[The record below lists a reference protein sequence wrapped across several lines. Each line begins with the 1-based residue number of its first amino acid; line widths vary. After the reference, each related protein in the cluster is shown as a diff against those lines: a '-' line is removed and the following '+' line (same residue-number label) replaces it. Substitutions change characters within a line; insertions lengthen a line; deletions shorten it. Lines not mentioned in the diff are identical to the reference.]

1 MLKIFNSKNN
11 TKTLHFTCVTASTTQ
26 LYFTWRG
33 KRYEPGDSILITDV
47 GLHVTRG
54 DNIGPGDS
62 LVCNTTDV
70 NTQCC
75 TDVGGVGEW
84 FFPNGSIV
92 LHSIDDPN
100 RNTQIIRT
108 GHANQV
114 RLNFRTR
121 QTSPTGEYTCVV
133 PETGGSVI
141 QTAGIR
147 LIIGRF

>member
-1 MLKIFNSKNN
+1 M
-11 TKTLHFTCVTASTTQ
+11 CV
-26 LYFTWRG
+26 
-33 KRYEPGDSILITDV
+33 
-47 GLHVTRG
+47 
-54 DNIGPGDS
+54 
-62 LVCNTTDV
+62 TTDV

-92 LHSIDDPN
+92 PRNNDPVSY
-100 RNTQIIRT
+100 IVRT
-108 GHANQV
+108 GRANEV

-133 PETGGSVI
+133 SEIGGSVI

-147 LIIGRF
+147 LVSGRL